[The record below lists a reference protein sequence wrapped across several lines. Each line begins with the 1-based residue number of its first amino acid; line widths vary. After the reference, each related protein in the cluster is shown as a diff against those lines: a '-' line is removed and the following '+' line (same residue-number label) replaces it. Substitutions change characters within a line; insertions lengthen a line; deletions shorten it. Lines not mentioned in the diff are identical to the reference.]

1 MNYWGVVLCFAWFS
15 PILISVTT
23 LSKFFEYFRDSFLVK
38 ILFETFLERYTS
50 IILFYFICFLLFV
63 NDFFSVFTTAHSPP
77 LMTKQPTNGE
87 SLFQVSAKT
96 NNENEKPFII
106 ECEAEGEP
114 APT

>member
-1 MNYWGVVLCFAWFS
+1 METAYYQSMNRSIFS
-15 PILISVTT
+15 FYPSFIS
-23 LSKFFEYFRDSFLVK
+23 F
-38 ILFETFLERYTS
+38 
-50 IILFYFICFLLFV
+50 
-63 NDFFSVFTTAHSPP
+63 NDFFLIFITAHSPP

-87 SLFQVSAKT
+87 SLFQVSTKM